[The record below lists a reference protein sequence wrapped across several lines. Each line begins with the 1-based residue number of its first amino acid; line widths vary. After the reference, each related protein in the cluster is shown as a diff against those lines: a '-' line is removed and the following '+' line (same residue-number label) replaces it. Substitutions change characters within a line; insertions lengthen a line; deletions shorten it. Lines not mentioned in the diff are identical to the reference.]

1 MENKISIE
9 VTEEERTTIIDAL
22 DTLKQVL
29 QPKLVKLSPD
39 EWNELPR
46 LGKKHHSFVPKSI
59 QYAEQNPE
67 LAPSYLDVA
76 EMSMITEQHAA

>member
-22 DTLKQVL
+22 NTLKQVL

-39 EWNELPR
+39 AVLLKNL
-46 LGKKHHSFVPKSI
+46 
-59 QYAEQNPE
+59 N
-67 LAPSYLDVA
+67 VA
-76 EMSMITEQHAA
+76 LLTPHAGLRWGWRAWGGGWRRS